1 VNGKLIFLGIIAA
14 FVALAIFS
22 REPTGPDVSG
32 DEVHNE
38 GGDEEARGAKRKKG
52 KKGKARKGRKQA
64 KNQRQRRD
72 IETPENP
79 IPTGRFDD
87 ENSGRRS
94 TPFYRHAKI
103 ASNRWQAL
111 ANELETEGRAELS
124 ESAKTLSRALRQ
136 ARRPNAQETDQEALL
151 LREQETIA
159 QMRGAELSEE
169 QAQEVER
176 LAKAATR
183 VASGEPEGKSDVN
196 DASTPQE
203 IP

>member
-1 VNGKLIFLGIIAA
+1 VKGKLIFVGIIAA
-14 FVALAIFS
+14 FVALAIFT
-22 REPTGPDVSG
+22 REPNGPDVSG
-32 DEVHNE
+32 DEVRNE
-38 GGDEEARGAKRKKG
+38 VGDDEARGAKRKG
-52 KKGKARKGRKQA
+52 RKGRKRA

-103 ASNRWQAL
+103 SSNRWQAL
-111 ANELETEGRAELS
+111 ANELETEGRADLA
-124 ESAKTLSRALRQ
+124 ESAKTLARALRS
-136 ARRPNAQETDQEALL
+136 ARRPDAQEADQKALL

-159 QMRGAELSEE
+159 QMRGAELSTE

-176 LAKAATR
+176 MAKAATR
-183 VASGEPEGKSDVN
+183 VGSGDPESKSDVN